1 MYFEEIGQ
9 RMTNVIFTGVGGQ
22 GVILAAKILMD
33 VALRN
38 AFDVKESEIHGMAQR
53 GGSVD
58 CHVRFGPKVHSPL
71 VKRGTAHYIVAF
83 ELLEGVRKLEYL
95 SPDGLLIIDQGRIDP
110 APVRNGLTAYPPD
123 LEDWIRTH
131 VSPHFIVNTREDL
144 ERLRFKKALNIMM
157 LGVLSRHLDFEES
170 LWKDSIR
177 SLVKSSTLDLNLE
190 VFARGRSLQ
199 AINA

>member
-38 AFDVKESEIHGMAQR
+38 AYDVKESEIHGMAQR

-71 VKRGTAHYIVAF
+71 VKRGTAHYMVAF

-95 SPDGLLIIDQGRIDP
+95 APDGLLIIDQARIDP
-110 APVRNGLTAYPPD
+110 APVRNGRMAYPPN

-131 VSPHFIVNTREDL
+131 VSHHFIVNTREDL

-177 SLVKSSTLDLNLE
+177 SLVKSSTLDLNLD